1 MKAAIAL
8 LADYRVQNFARR
20 VVFDLE
26 RRHGIGFLGSLLPA
40 HVSLKQPFEFE
51 DMGKLEAYFD
61 ALAASIQPFEIA
73 FDRFYHSAWAGHGIL
88 GLNVVETDTLRGLH
102 NRIVSELKGLFADT
116 TAAHD
121 GGGYHFHL
129 TVELGQIA
137 GADVYQQYFDSLPD
151 KKVTLRC
158 VVHELALFYYSGAA
172 RPGSFMVY
180 RVLPLGVDDAEM

>member
-73 FDRFYHSAWAGHGIL
+73 FDRS
-88 GLNVVETDTLRGLH
+88 
-102 NRIVSELKGLFADT
+102 
-116 TAAHD
+116 
-121 GGGYHFHL
+121 
-129 TVELGQIA
+129 
-137 GADVYQQYFDSLPD
+137 
-151 KKVTLRC
+151 
-158 VVHELALFYYSGAA
+158 
-172 RPGSFMVY
+172 
-180 RVLPLGVDDAEM
+180 

>member
-8 LADYRVQNFARR
+8 LADYQVQNFARR

-26 RRHGIGFLGSLLPA
+26 RRCGIGFYGSLLPA

-61 ALAASIQPFEIA
+61 VLAASIQPFEIT
-73 FDRFYHSAWAGHGIL
+73 FDRFYHSAWAGYGIL
-88 GLNVVETDTLRGLH
+88 GLNVVETATLRGLH
-102 NRIVSELKGLFADT
+102 SRIVDDLKGLFADP

-121 GGGYHFHL
+121 GAGYHFHL
-129 TVELGQIA
+129 TIELGQIA
-137 GADVYQQYFDSLPD
+137 EADVYQQYFDSLPD
-151 KKVTLRC
+151 KQVALRC
-158 VVHELALFYYSGAA
+158 TARELALFYYAGEA

-180 RVLPLGVDDAEM
+180 RVLPLGR